1 MEEIQS
7 SAAQTERARPA
18 DSEHLSLARAF
29 GGPSLLREIV
39 ETVLLAMIL
48 FAVVN
53 LTTARFRVHGSSMEP
68 TLQEGEYLIVSK
80 VVYQVHPPERGDI
93 IVFRPPS
100 GSEDYIK
107 RIIGLPGDRV
117 EIRDGTVLV
126 NGVALEESYTLSP
139 APYSGTWTLGTG
151 QYFVLGDNRANSS
164 DSHSWGV
171 LPYENIIG
179 KAWLCYWPPEKWG
192 PVAHH
197 RFAEVNEGE
206 D

>member
-126 NGVALEESYTLSP
+126 NGVALEESYTLSHTP
-139 APYSGTWTLGTG
+139 VRGHWAQDNTSYWETTAPTLATRIVGGYYPTRISSARPGCATG
-151 QYFVLGDNRANSS
+151 
-164 DSHSWGV
+164 
-171 LPYENIIG
+171 
-179 KAWLCYWPPEKWG
+179 
-192 PVAHH
+192 H
-197 RFAEVNEGE
+197 RRNGARWHTTVSQR
-206 D
+206 